1 MKIFFVWICVF
12 TCFIA
17 HVCFAQTVSLSY
29 PVNNSVIQR
38 NTLNTATVTVAGQLN
53 YGDLTVVVSYR
64 FRPVG
69 PTGIMGAPGPA
80 TNLTLAP
87 NGMFYALPVVNK
99 GWYLCE
105 ILVNGIV
112 YTANKFGVGDVFIIA
127 GQSNAQGI
135 KDQSYKLPSG
145 AGIPE
150 WVVGASE
157 DKTCTR
163 KLPESFTNLFPL
175 NTADD
180 MKKHGPLG
188 PTGNSVWAYGVLGKL
203 ISDAN
208 GGMPVAFF
216 NAATAGSSVTEW
228 KQGADGVEAKHPY
241 TGAQVCLGYMGG
253 SVIPKDYYGQPYTAL
268 KTALNYYGSLY
279 GVRAVLWHQGEADAD
294 PNVNAIYKAS
304 SAADYQ
310 SKLQAVIAKSRSDFA
325 APNLTWYIC
334 KATISK
340 FGPVNAT
347 IRTGQGNTPSGS
359 TILSGADTDY
369 VNGSAGTTTANDGG
383 DDYRADDDTHF
394 FEGLGAIKG
403 LTWLANKW
411 AATIGAL
418 TNPVAASYVPL
429 LLYSKNS
436 DWRTLTAPSGGVQYH
451 WNSTHINN
459 QGVAGGTSSVYTTD
473 QSWFGMKCYMKDAIG
488 NWHVSAAINIGHYI
502 NQRQGVEFPGEQQ
515 HEEPGFEL
523 NTYPNPFTNSFTVAF
538 EVPEE
543 NCQVKLDVIDIQG
556 MVLKTV
562 VNNPHAKGKWQ
573 YEVKELPDNP
583 HGILFCRLKINDSHT
598 VRKLVRFN
606 HR

>member
-1 MKIFFVWICVF
+1 MRTLITWILVPIC
-12 TCFIA
+12 ISY
-17 HVCFAQTVSLSY
+17 VCHAQTVSLSY
-29 PVNNSVIQR
+29 PVNNGVIQR

-53 YGDLTVVVSYR
+53 YSNLAVTVSYR

-69 PTGIMGAPGPA
+69 PTGIPGAPGA
-80 TNLTLAP
+80 VTNLSLAP
-87 NGMFYALPVVNK
+87 NGMFYALPVINK

-127 GQSNAQGI
+127 GQSNAQGVPTLSN
-135 KDQSYKLPSG
+135 QLPSS

-150 WVVGASE
+150 WIVGTSE
-157 DKTCTR
+157 VKTCTR
-163 KLPESFTNLFPL
+163 KLPESFTHMFPL
-175 NTADD
+175 NTSDN
-180 MKKHGPLG
+180 MKRTGALG
-188 PTGNSVWAYGVLGKL
+188 PTGNTVWAYAVLGKL

-216 NAATAGSSVTEW
+216 NAATGGSSVTEW

-268 KTALNYYGSLY
+268 KTALNYYGSLF

-294 PNVNAIYKAS
+294 PNVDPVYKAS
-304 SAADYQ
+304 SDADYQ
-310 SKLQAVIAKSRSDFA
+310 TKLQAVITKSRSDFA

-340 FGPVNAT
+340 FGPINAT
-347 IRTGQGNTPSGS
+347 IRMGQGNTPSGS
-359 TILSGADTDY
+359 TVLGGADTDY
-369 VNGSAGTTTANDGG
+369 VNGSAGTTTISDGI
-383 DDYRADDDTHF
+383 DDHPKDSTHF
-394 FEGLGAIKG
+394 YEGPGPTKG
-403 LTWLANKW
+403 LTWLAGKW

-418 TNPVAASYVPL
+418 SNPVAASYVPL
-429 LLYSKNS
+429 LNYSKSN

-488 NWHVSAAINIGHYI
+488 NWHVSAAVNIGQYV
-502 NQRQGVEFPGEQQ
+502 NQRKGADLPEDPTEQ
-515 HEEPGFEL
+515 PGFEL
-523 NTYPNPFTNSFTVAF
+523 NAYPNPFTQSFTVAF
-538 EVPEE
+538 DVPDD
-543 NCQVKLDVIDIQG
+543 NSYVKLEIINKQG
-556 MVLKTV
+556 NILKTV
-562 VNNPHAKGKWQ
+562 VDNPHAKGKWQ
-573 YEVKELPDNP
+573 YEVKELPDCP
-583 HGILFCRLKINDSHT
+583 GEILFCRLKINENYT
-598 VRKLVRFN
+598 VKKLLHITR
-606 HR
+606 

>member
-1 MKIFFVWICVF
+1 MWAFVSL
-12 TCFIA
+12 CFI
-17 HVCFAQTVSLSY
+17 CNTCLAQTVSLSY

-53 YGDLTVVVSYR
+53 YGNLAVTVSYR

-69 PTGIMGAPGPA
+69 PTGIPAAPGPA
-80 TNLTLAP
+80 TNLNLAP
-87 NGMFYALPVVNK
+87 NGMFYVLPVVSK

-105 ILVNGIV
+105 ILVNGVV

-127 GQSNAQGI
+127 GQSNAQGVP
-135 KDQSYKLPSG
+135 KLTYPLPSS

-150 WVVGASE
+150 WIIGTSE

-163 KLPESFTNLFPL
+163 KLPESFTHLFPL
-175 NTADD
+175 NTSDD
-180 MKKHGPLG
+180 VKRHSRLG
-188 PTGNSVWAYGVLGKL
+188 PTGNTIWAYAVLGKL
-203 ISDAN
+203 ISDSN

-216 NAATAGSSVTEW
+216 NAATGGSSVTEW

-253 SVIPKDYYGQPYTAL
+253 SVVPKDYYGQPYTAL
-268 KTALNYYGSLY
+268 KTALNYYGSLF
-279 GVRAVLWHQGEADAD
+279 GVRAILWHQGEADAD
-294 PNVNAIYKAS
+294 PNVDPIYKAS

-310 SKLQAVIAKSRSDFA
+310 AKLQAVIAKSRSDFA
-325 APNLTWYIC
+325 APNLTWYVC

-340 FGPVNAT
+340 FGPINAT
-347 IRTGQGNTPSGS
+347 IRTGQGNTPSGT
-359 TILSGADTDY
+359 TILNGADTDY
-369 VNGSAGTTTANDGG
+369 VNGSAGTTTVSDGI
-383 DDYRADDDTHF
+383 DDYRTDSTHF
-394 FEGLGAIKG
+394 SEGPGATKG

-429 LLYSKNS
+429 LLYSKNN

-502 NQRQGVEFPGEQQ
+502 SQRQGVDVPGEQQ

-523 NTYPNPFTNSFTVAF
+523 NTYPNPFANSFTVAF

-573 YEVKELPDNP
+573 YEVKELPENP
-583 HGILFCRLKINDSHT
+583 DGVLFCRLKINDSYT
-598 VRKLVRFN
+598 VRKLVRLN
-606 HR
+606 R

>member
-1 MKIFFVWICVF
+1 MWVYVF
-12 TCFIA
+12 TCFISN
-17 HVCFAQTVSLSY
+17 VCNAQTVSLSY

-38 NTLNTATVTVAGQLN
+38 STLNTATVTVAGQLN
-53 YGDLTVVVSYR
+53 YSNLGVTVSYR

-69 PTGIMGAPGPA
+69 PTGIAGAPGAA
-80 TNLTLAP
+80 TNLSLAP
-87 NGMFYALPVVNK
+87 NGMFYALPVINK

-105 ILVNGIV
+105 ILVNGVV

-127 GQSNAQGI
+127 GQSNAQGV
-135 KDQSYKLPSG
+135 KDPKYELPSG
-145 AGIPE
+145 SGIPE

-180 MKKHGPLG
+180 LKRHGPLA

-241 TGAQVCLGYMGG
+241 TGAQVCLGHNGG
-253 SVIPKDYYGQPYTAL
+253 SVVPKDYYGQPYTAL
-268 KTALNYYGSLY
+268 KTALNYYGSLF

-294 PNVNAIYKAS
+294 PNVNPIYKAS

-310 SKLQAVIAKSRSDFA
+310 TKLQAVIAKSRSDFA

-340 FGPVNAT
+340 FGPLNPT
-347 IRTGQGNTPSGS
+347 IRTGQSNTPSGS
-359 TILSGADTDY
+359 TILGGAETDY
-369 VNGSAGTTTANDGG
+369 VNGSSGTTTVNDGG
-383 DDYRADDDTHF
+383 EEYRKDSTHF
-394 FEGLGAIKG
+394 YEGSGTIKG
-403 LTWLANKW
+403 LSWLAGKW
-411 AATIGAL
+411 ATTIGAL
-418 TNPVAASYVPL
+418 GNPVPASYVPL
-429 LLYSKNS
+429 LAYSKSN

-473 QSWFGMKCYMKDAIG
+473 QSWTGMKCYMKDAIG
-488 NWHVSAAINIGHYI
+488 NWHVSPAINIGQYS
-502 NQRQGVEFPGEQQ
+502 NQREGAATDEANHGEQ
-515 HEEPGFEL
+515 PGFEL
-523 NTYPNPFTNSFTVAF
+523 NTYPNPYTASFTIAF
-538 EVPEE
+538 DVPDE
-543 NCQVKLDVIDIQG
+543 NSHVRLDIINSQG
-556 MVLKTV
+556 TILKTV
-562 VNNPHAKGKWQ
+562 VDNPHAKGKWR
-573 YEVKELPDNP
+573 YEVKELPANQSE
-583 HGILFCRLKINDSHT
+583 ILFCRLKINESYT
-598 VRKLVRFN
+598 VKKLVHLNR
-606 HR
+606 

>member
-1 MKIFFVWICVF
+1 MKTLSVWICVF
-12 TCFIA
+12 TRFLA
-17 HVCFAQTVSLSY
+17 HVCYAQTVSLSY
-29 PVNNSVIQR
+29 PVTNSVIQR

-53 YGDLTVVVSYR
+53 YSNLAVTVSYR

-69 PTGIMGAPGPA
+69 PTGVAGAPGPA
-80 TNLTLAP
+80 TNLGLAP

-105 ILVNGIV
+105 ILVNGVV

-135 KDQSYKLPSG
+135 PILSNQLPPS

-150 WVVGASE
+150 WVVGTSE
-157 DKTCTR
+157 QKTCTR
-163 KLPESFTNLFPL
+163 KLPESFTHMFPL
-175 NTADD
+175 NTSDD
-180 MKKHGPLG
+180 MKRLGALG
-188 PTGNSVWAYGVLGKL
+188 PTGITVWAYAILGKL

-216 NAATAGSSVTEW
+216 NAATGGSSVTEW

-253 SVIPKDYYGQPYTAL
+253 SMVPKDYYGQPYTAL
-268 KTALNYYGSLY
+268 KTALNYYSSLF
-279 GVRAVLWHQGEADAD
+279 GVRAVLWHQGETDSD
-294 PNVNAIYKAS
+294 PNVNPIFKAS

-310 SKLQAVIAKSRSDFA
+310 TKLQAVIAKSRSDFA

-340 FGPVNAT
+340 FGPINAT
-347 IRTGQGNTPSGS
+347 IRAGQGNTPSGS
-359 TILSGADTDY
+359 TILGGADTDY
-369 VNGSAGTTTANDGG
+369 VNGSAGTTTISDGI
-383 DDYRADDDTHF
+383 DDYRVDSTHF
-394 FEGLGAIKG
+394 YEGPGATKG

-418 TNPVAASYVPL
+418 TNPVPASYVPL
-429 LLYSKNS
+429 LTYSKSN

-488 NWHVSAAINIGHYI
+488 NWHVSAATNIGQYVS
-502 NQRQGVEFPGEQQ
+502 QREGAESAEGTQTEQ
-515 HEEPGFEL
+515 PGFAL
-523 NTYPNPFTNSFTVAF
+523 NAYPNPYTTSITIVFNVPDENSD
-538 EVPEE
+538 
-543 NCQVKLDVIDIQG
+543 VKLDITDIQG
-556 MVLKTV
+556 NVVKTV
-562 VNNPHAKGKWQ
+562 MNNPHAKGKWQ
-573 YEVKELPDNP
+573 YEVKELPDKTNE
-583 HGILFCRLKINDSHT
+583 ILFCRLKVNDSYT
-598 VRKLVRFN
+598 IKKLVHLNR
-606 HR
+606 